1 MANVAAEMLAR
12 TIGAR
17 NHQPAFNPS
26 FFGAPPRLNVPV
38 TPQWGLKK
46 LNQNKPAAAGLVLW
60 DYGTPTPPTDNL
72 APNGAAFGSDPH
84 GFGRGNAL
92 LLNQITTFLTI
103 GVIPNEC
110 GTAACQSKT
119 P

>member
-1 MANVAAEMLAR
+1 M
-12 TIGAR
+12 
-17 NHQPAFNPS
+17 
-26 FFGAPPRLNVPV
+26 
-38 TPQWGLKK
+38 
-46 LNQNKPAAAGLVLW
+46 LW

-72 APNGAAFGSDPH
+72 APNGAAYGSDPH

-92 LLNQITTFLTI
+92 LLDQITTFLST

-110 GTAACQSKT
+110 GAAACQSNT